1 MKLQLFGS
9 NKNLRDIEN
18 LSPVVTTQPP
28 IPIVKWG
35 PGRAIVQGNPPPRR
49 VGNCTIHLA
58 SLSTLTR
65 SGVEFRQR

>member
-1 MKLQLFGS
+1 MIGVSRL
-9 NKNLRDIEN
+9 
-18 LSPVVTTQPP
+18 TTQPP

-35 PGRAIVQGNPPPRR
+35 PSRAIVQGLAEARIEIN
-49 VGNCTIHLA
+49 LA